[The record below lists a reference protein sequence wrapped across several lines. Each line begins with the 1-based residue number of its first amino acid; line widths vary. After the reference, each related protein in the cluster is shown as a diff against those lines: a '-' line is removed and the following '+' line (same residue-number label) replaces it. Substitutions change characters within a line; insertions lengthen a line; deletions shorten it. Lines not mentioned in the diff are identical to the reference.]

1 MTIAELLAAGR
12 SRLAAAGVETAHL
25 DCRLLAGH
33 ILGLSR
39 EAMLRD
45 SASTVTPEAAGRF
58 EALLSRRIA
67 GEPVSRI
74 LGWREFWGLDFEVS
88 GDVLDPRADT
98 EILVGAVLECVG
110 RDFAGTILDLGTG
123 SGCIPVALLSELG
136 QARAVAVDIDEDAL
150 ACARR
155 NAERNGVADRIA
167 FHPGDWL
174 AGIGGQFDIVTSN
187 PPYIRSG
194 DIQDLE
200 TDVRDYDPWI
210 ALDGGADGLGAYRS
224 IIDGL
229 ERVLD
234 PQGAVFLEIGS
245 DQAEQVSELL
255 KTAGFKEIRILADLS
270 GRDRCLAA
278 LKF

>member
-1 MTIAELLAAGR
+1 MTVADLLAGGR
-12 SRLAAAGVETAHL
+12 ARLAAAGVETAHL

-33 ILGLSR
+33 ALGMSR
-39 EAMLRD
+39 EAMLRE
-45 SASTVTPEAAGRF
+45 SATAVSKEAADLF
-58 EALLSRRIA
+58 EALLSRRIG

-74 LGWREFWGLDFEVS
+74 LGRREFWGLEFEVTD
-88 GDVLDPRADT
+88 DVLDPRADT
-98 EILVGAVLECVG
+98 EVLVGAVVDCVG
-110 RDFAGTILDLGTG
+110 LDFAGTILDLGTG
-123 SGCIPVALLSELG
+123 SGCIPVALLSELK

-155 NAERNGVADRIA
+155 NAVRNGVADRIA

-174 AGIGGQFDIVTSN
+174 AGISGRFDIVTSN

-194 DIQDLE
+194 DIPDLE
-200 TDVRDYDPWI
+200 ADVRDHDPWI
-210 ALDGGADGLGAYRS
+210 ALDGGEDGLGAYRS
-224 IIDGL
+224 IIAGL
-229 ERVLD
+229 ERVLETR
-234 PQGAVFLEIGS
+234 GAVFLEIGS

-255 KTAGFKEIRILADLS
+255 KTGGFNEIRILADLS